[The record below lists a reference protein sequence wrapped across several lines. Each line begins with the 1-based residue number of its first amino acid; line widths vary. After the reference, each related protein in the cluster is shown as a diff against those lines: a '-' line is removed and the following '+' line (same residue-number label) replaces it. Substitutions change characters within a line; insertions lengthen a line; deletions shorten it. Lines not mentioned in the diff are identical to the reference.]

1 MKYEVDGLRSLAHRA
16 RETMGRAVVQAAAAA
31 CIAAA
36 LEDASDVFPGL
47 LTRIGAPRVY
57 FYIGTYFLYP
67 LFFLALFLL
76 LTSPSLL
83 FFLLQLYYLF
93 NQNSS
98 FFPLHR
104 ISLFTWYRDVHALEK
119 WM

>member
-1 MKYEVDGLRSLAHRA
+1 MDGLRSLAHRA

-57 FYIGTYFLYP
+57 FYVATYFFTLS
-67 LFFLALFLL
+67 FFSSPFSLL
-76 LTSPSLL
+76 LTSPTLL
-83 FFLLQLYYLF
+83 FSLFSHLQFIYLF
-93 NQNSS
+93 FIFDCIQSKLFP
-98 FFPLHR
+98 FFLH
-104 ISLFTWYRDVHALEK
+104 
-119 WM
+119 